1 MKIVQVSSRAIRI
14 ESQGGSIVLPYRL
27 YWNGHDR
34 LPESIVLE
42 DTRVQAFFLFA
53 TVKDE
58 ISEDEHGLRIDR
70 SWSVMTPGTIRLT
83 IDADFVSDDVS
94 FLFPGVA
101 AGRAGDPVSF
111 LGERTSLPSAV
122 FVFGGRA
129 GSAASAGAA
138 RSGPAAD
145 GFLLFTGFPKADE
158 EASSIGVRRVHGDD
172 GASLSVEVRVPAVE
186 EPRAVTGP
194 RPGNTAEPDIRDIE
208 STGSL
213 SRRMTLYAVFAPRKE
228 IVAAGMSAA
237 AARLPRTAPPRLPG
251 PDAYRAA
258 LGACLETHLLE
269 AGGVMGLREVPGG
282 DLISASAGMEAALDL
297 LSGASGDPTRVE
309 TAMRLADFCLKG
321 QHPSGLFYESYSLS
335 KKTWVGAAGTTKGK
349 GAGAEGP
356 LVPFAESA
364 RIADCMLRFSESLR
378 GMGLPFEKYFLAGTR
393 FADGLCD
400 EKGRLWMPGALH
412 LPGDREPAEKG
423 LSALEAFFPLSR
435 MFALTK
441 KDKYRKACAALASD
455 FLSKC
460 WDPAGPP
467 SWREGR
473 DPDCRAAL
481 LAGRIA
487 MEITR
492 AGMGEPDP
500 DVFISLLAPWVHLNR
515 PAREQAAD
523 PVGGITDSF
532 DRHRLLFSGA
542 ETAYVLLCLG
552 SLSRSRPAADLA
564 SELSRAVLD
573 FSLHAPLG
581 TAYFQHTRWDA
592 EGKDAAQTRGRLGP
606 VDSRR
611 LAREAYFAALLYG
624 EFGAWMRGGV
634 LTRAAQK
641 KKPASARRPAAGA
654 RKTTGARPAA
664 AARKPAASRK
674 GK

>member
-83 IDADFVSDDVS
+83 IDADFLSDDVS

-101 AGRAGDPVSF
+101 AGKAGDPVSF
-111 LGERTSLPSAV
+111 LGERTSLPSYV
-122 FVFGGRA
+122 FVFGG
-129 GSAASAGAA
+129 GTQGASAQAAGAGA
-138 RSGPAAD
+138 RSRPAAD
-145 GFLLFTGFPKADE
+145 SFLLFTGFPAAE
-158 EASSIGVRRVHGDD
+158 EDASSIGVRRVHGDD
-172 GASLSVEVRVPAVE
+172 GASLAVEVRVPAVE

-194 RPGNTAEPDIRDIE
+194 RPGNTAETEVRDIE
-208 STGSL
+208 SKGGL
-213 SRRMTLYAVFAPRKE
+213 SRRMTLCAVFAPRRE
-228 IVAAGMSAA
+228 IAAAGMSAA
-237 AARLPRTAPPRLPG
+237 SARLPRTALPRLPA

-258 LGACLETHLLE
+258 LASCLETHLHE
-269 AGGVMGLREVPGG
+269 AGGAMGLREVPAG
-282 DLISASAGMEAALDL
+282 DIISASAGMEAALDL
-297 LSGASGDPTRVE
+297 LSGSSGDPGRVE

-321 QHPSGLFYESYSLS
+321 QHPAGLFYESYSLS
-335 KKTWVGAAGTTKGK
+335 KKAWVGAAGTSRGK
-349 GAGAEGP
+349 GAAAEGP

-364 RIADCMLRFSESLR
+364 RIADCMLRFSEALR
-378 GMGLPFEKYFLAGTR
+378 GMRLPFEKYRLAGAR

-435 MFALTK
+435 MFTLTK

-455 FLSKC
+455 FLSRC
-460 WDPAGPP
+460 WDPASPP

-473 DPDCRAAL
+473 DPDSRAAL

-487 MEITR
+487 VEITR

-500 DVFISLLAPWVHLNR
+500 DLFISLLAPWVHLNR
-515 PAREQAAD
+515 PARGQAAD

-532 DRHRLLFSGA
+532 DRHRLLLAGA
-542 ETAYVLLCLG
+542 ETAYVLLSLG
-552 SLSRSRPAADLA
+552 SLSRSKQAVDLV
-564 SELSRAVLD
+564 SELSRAALE

-592 EGKDAAQTRGRLGP
+592 EGKDAAQARGRLGP

-624 EFGAWMRGGV
+624 EFGTWMRGGA
-634 LTRAAQK
+634 LTRAR
-641 KKPASARRPAAGA
+641 KPAPRKPAP
-654 RKTTGARPAA
+654 RKP
-664 AARKPAASRK
+664 AARKPTASHK
-674 GK
+674 KK